1 MKHNLKLYNSINK
14 RLESFRPIQADFV
27 GIYLC
32 GPTVYSSP
40 HLGHTRG
47 ALTVDLLVRWFK
59 YEGLKVR
66 YVRNITDVGHLTND
80 TDIDASGEDKLS
92 KKANLEKLEPMEIA
106 QKYYN
111 EYDQAISKLGILKPD
126 IEPLASG
133 HIIEQI
139 EIIKKIISEGMAYQ
153 KNGSVYFDI
162 EAYNK
167 KYDYGVLSG
176 RKLEDMIAGAGEER
190 RTLERQDEKKNS
202 FDFALWKKADKSH
215 IMQWPS
221 PWGNGF
227 PGLHLECSAM
237 SKKYLGERFDI
248 HFGGMDLLFPH
259 HECEIA
265 QCQAAH
271 KQHPVNYWLHNN
283 MITINGKKMARSL
296 NNGILVNELYKG
308 NNALLEKPFDP
319 MVLRFFLLQAH
330 YRSTIDFSNEAL
342 KAAEKGYDRLV
353 KTYNLLIH
361 ETKSAENSVHK
372 INFEEWEKNLFDAF
386 AEDLNTPM
394 VLALLFE
401 AAKWINQIII
411 GKWQLNE
418 TDLERLKKIFT
429 LFFGELLG
437 LQVKELEQIKNSKEK
452 EIMGILI
459 EIRKNA
465 KEHKNYALADEIR
478 TELEQEGIK
487 LIDTKS
493 GTSYEIS

>member
-139 EIIKKIISEGMAYQ
+139 EMIKKIISEGMAYQ

-215 IMQWPS
+215 IMQWPC

-227 PGLHLECSAM
+227 P
-237 SKKYLGERFDI
+237 R
-248 HFGGMDLLFPH
+248 
-259 HECEIA
+259 
-265 QCQAAH
+265 
-271 KQHPVNYWLHNN
+271 N
-283 MITINGKKMARSL
+283 
-296 NNGILVNELYKG
+296 
-308 NNALLEKPFDP
+308 
-319 MVLRFFLLQAH
+319 
-330 YRSTIDFSNEAL
+330 
-342 KAAEKGYDRLV
+342 
-353 KTYNLLIH
+353 
-361 ETKSAENSVHK
+361 
-372 INFEEWEKNLFDAF
+372 
-386 AEDLNTPM
+386 
-394 VLALLFE
+394 
-401 AAKWINQIII
+401 
-411 GKWQLNE
+411 
-418 TDLERLKKIFT
+418 
-429 LFFGELLG
+429 
-437 LQVKELEQIKNSKEK
+437 
-452 EIMGILI
+452 
-459 EIRKNA
+459 
-465 KEHKNYALADEIR
+465 
-478 TELEQEGIK
+478 
-487 LIDTKS
+487 
-493 GTSYEIS
+493 

>member
-1 MKHNLKLYNSINK
+1 M
-14 RLESFRPIQADFV
+14 
-27 GIYLC
+27 
-32 GPTVYSSP
+32 
-40 HLGHTRG
+40 
-47 ALTVDLLVRWFK
+47 
-59 YEGLKVR
+59 
-66 YVRNITDVGHLTND
+66 
-80 TDIDASGEDKLS
+80 
-92 KKANLEKLEPMEIA
+92 
-106 QKYYN
+106 
-111 EYDQAISKLGILKPD
+111 
-126 IEPLASG
+126 
-133 HIIEQI
+133 
-139 EIIKKIISEGMAYQ
+139 
-153 KNGSVYFDI
+153 
-162 EAYNK
+162 
-167 KYDYGVLSG
+167 LSG

-227 PGLHLECSAM
+227 PGWHLECSAM

-361 ETKSAENSVHK
+361 ETQSAENSVHK

-418 TDLERLKKIFT
+418 TDLERLKKIYI